1 MPRAAAPAASV
12 AAVRLRPAPAPV
24 PPQEPADERCDYI
37 PVPPIGYDYEGYPVE
52 DSVGQ
57 SQAHVNHIVDWHGAL
72 RDWCRRQGL
81 GEVFSDLVMPY
92 RQGQRNKVLA
102 PDMMVAL
109 RAEHLHER
117 TSYKLWQQPTPEFA
131 LESLSNSTWRGDVR
145 AKKRLYRSLG
155 VYEYWLF
162 DATGKRIREQLRGYR
177 LRPAAS
183 GRPAVYGLVRPN
195 PAGRRESKVLGLEL
209 CVREGELRLYDPS
222 SGEFLYTAPESYA
235 RARDADAEGRRADTE
250 KRRADIEKR
259 RADIE
264 KRRAEAERRRA
275 DAEKQRAN
283 TVQARAARER
293 AAREAAEQRI
303 AALEAQLRELR

>member
-12 AAVRLRPAPAPV
+12 AAVYLRPAPAPV

-37 PVPPIGYDYEGYPVE
+37 PVPPIGYDHEGYPVE

-57 SQAHVNHIVDWHGAL
+57 SQTHVNHIVDWHGAL

-102 PDMMVAL
+102 PDLMVAL

-117 TSYKLWQQPTPEFA
+117 TSYKLWQHPTPEFA

-162 DATGKRIREQLRGYR
+162 DATGKRIRERLRGYR

-209 CVREGELRLYDPS
+209 CVLEGELRLYDPS

-235 RARDADAEGRRADTE
+235 RAREADAERART
-250 KRRADIEKR
+250 
-259 RADIE
+259 
-264 KRRAEAERRRA
+264 
-275 DAEKQRAN
+275 N
-283 TVQARAARER
+283 RER
-293 AAREAAEQRI
+293 AARRAAEQRVQAERAEREAAERRV
-303 AALEAQLRELR
+303 AALEAQLRALRPSN